1 MQSDTAMAP
10 TTSIEWTQSTWNPV
24 TGCSKVSPGCAH
36 CYAEALSLWRGWS
49 KKTWTPAN
57 AAENVILQERRLHQ
71 PLSWRQPRMV
81 FVNSMSD
88 LFHARRSDDV
98 RWLCYSTANY
108 RIFAVN
114 LTAERTLMPKFTVQL
129 SGKMDDLL
137 TELAR
142 EQGIPKTQVIRR
154 SLGLLKFLNDEQ
166 KAGNK
171 IAVTKDD
178 QVVKEI
184 VPA

>member
-1 MQSDTAMAP
+1 
-10 TTSIEWTQSTWNPV
+10 
-24 TGCSKVSPGCAH
+24 
-36 CYAEALSLWRGWS
+36 
-49 KKTWTPAN
+49 
-57 AAENVILQERRLHQ
+57 
-71 PLSWRQPRMV
+71 
-81 FVNSMSD
+81 
-88 LFHARRSDDV
+88 
-98 RWLCYSTANY
+98 
-108 RIFAVN
+108 
-114 LTAERTLMPKFTVQL
+114 MPKFTVQL
-129 SGKMDDLL
+129 SGQMDDLL
-137 TELAR
+137 AELAR